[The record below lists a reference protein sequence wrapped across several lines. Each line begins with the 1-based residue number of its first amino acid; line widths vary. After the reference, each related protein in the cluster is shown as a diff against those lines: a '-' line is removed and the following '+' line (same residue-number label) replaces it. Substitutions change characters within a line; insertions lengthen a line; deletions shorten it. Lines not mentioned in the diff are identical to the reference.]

1 MGVCIKCIQTNLCLN
16 CAYKSFTHKFSDL
29 NLFVCCKQM
38 NCLRLWAQIIKVLL
52 SRKYKQIYIES
63 NDGLIYLPPLWNIL
77 LEKFLKVPDIS
88 HIVLSEN
95 GHHFILD
102 GCHHHK
108 LISWYFLTC
117 FYFFFSSLVDTLD
130 VFPISFLFS
139 CLYWFLL
146 LFIFC
151 SNFNDELQR
160 WHHFFHVIIQC
171 WSAVAY
177 MWKHGG

>member
-38 NCLRLWAQIIKVLL
+38 NCLRLWARIIKVLL

-88 HIVLSEN
+88 HMVLSEN

-102 GCHHHK
+102 GWM
-108 LISWYFLTC
+108 SSSQTNFLV
-117 FYFFFSSLVDTLD
+117 FSHLFFF
-130 VFPISFLFS
+130 F
-139 CLYWFLL
+139 
-146 LFIFC
+146 LFIFSWHVRC
-151 SNFNDELQR
+151 LSNFFFIFLPVLIFIIIHILQ
-160 WHHFFHVIIQC
+160 QL
-171 WSAVAY
+171 
-177 MWKHGG
+177 

>member
-1 MGVCIKCIQTNLCLN
+1 MGVCIKFIQTNLCLN

-38 NCLRLWAQIIKVLL
+38 NCLRLWARIIKVLL

-117 FYFFFSSLVDTLD
+117 FFFF
-130 VFPISFLFS
+130 
-139 CLYWFLL
+139 
-146 LFIFC
+146 LFIFSWHVRC
-151 SNFNDELQR
+151 LSNFFFIFLPVLIFIIIHILQ
-160 WHHFFHVIIQC
+160 QL
-171 WSAVAY
+171 
-177 MWKHGG
+177 